1 MSRVVFVEE
10 QTIWDCRWSRP
21 GYGVIGTPLHP
32 HQERLWLC
40 VRRPHAER
48 VITAEECETCTHWQ
62 AETDPGRR
70 RNPTQPRERRYSTI
84 PRERD
89 TVN

>member
-1 MSRVVFVEE
+1 MSRVVFVEK
-10 QTIWDCRWSRP
+10 QTIWDCRWSQP
-21 GYGVIGTPLHP
+21 GYGVLGTPLYP

-48 VITAEECETCTHWQ
+48 VITEKECETCSHWQ
-62 AETDPGRR
+62 AETDFSRR
-70 RNPTQPRERRYSTI
+70 RNPTQLRPRRCSMNS
-84 PRERD
+84 REPD

>member
-1 MSRVVFVEE
+1 MARVVSAEL

-32 HQERLWLC
+32 HQERLWIC

-48 VITAEECETCTHWQ
+48 VITEEDCETCSHWR
-62 AETDPGRR
+62 AETDAGRR
-70 RNPTQPRERRYSTI
+70 RNPVRRGPRRCSTSR
-84 PRERD
+84 RERD